1 MQNNTNFEHG
11 LVDMLK
17 KIAANPKNK
26 IENTLISSKRIKSFG
41 SNPNVPAVVVSSSN
55 DKEIYFIAQL
65 DSGTY
70 KLYIDGKPTSLL
82 EQEDIQSLKT
92 YLEQQNK
99 NSDTKKSEK
108 MQTIIGFLKQYE

>member
-1 MQNNTNFEHG
+1 MQNNTNFEQG
-11 LVDMLK
+11 LVDILK

-70 KLYIDGKPTSLL
+70 KLYIDGNNKIV
-82 EQEDIQSLKT
+82 IQKSQKS
-92 YLEQQNK
+92 Q
-99 NSDTKKSEK
+99 KKCK
-108 MQTIIGFLKQYE
+108 L